1 MSRSA
6 VTLESVRLEL
16 YTNAPAHWPKVCLEG
31 LIASAAPEVRAANRL
46 IFATTVETLFRNSGI
61 QVLEADVLRLTR
73 EGVLE
78 IPLRVRAEDGEYD
91 LFFYPVADEKAAAH
105 YVAVQELAQRWGR
118 IRPIYYS
125 TDDLLAIY
133 PETLEPV
140 TYRDRLFI
148 QASLSA
154 PKGQYAMWWA
164 QEPGEQFH
172 YSSTFDLI
180 DRIYR
185 EINGLEMRAFALLLL
200 ELGMIQEEY
209 EFTASTFTDST
220 VEIPIEGPEGVPIII
235 SFSQHRGVRF
245 HFHMERAS
253 AEYRD
258 LFLNL
263 FLLRLKTWRKEADLE
278 HIKRLDSPAY
288 TWWRELGKRLHL
300 SMSSSEHAISAVG
313 SVRR

>member
-1 MSRSA
+1 MQ
-6 VTLESVRLEL
+6 TLF
-16 YTNAPAHWPKVCLEG
+16 TNAPEHWPRVHIEG
-31 LIASAAPEVRAANRL
+31 LIASTAPEVKAANRL
-46 IFATTVETLFRNSGI
+46 MFATTAETVFRRSGI

-91 LFFYPVADEKAAAH
+91 LFFYPIADEKAAAH
-105 YVAVQELAQRWGR
+105 YVVVNELAQKWGR
-118 IRPIYYS
+118 IRPIFYS

-140 TYRDRLFI
+140 TNRDRLYI
-148 QASLSA
+148 QAALSA

-164 QEPGEQFH
+164 EQMGEQFH
-172 YSSTFDLI
+172 YSSTYDLF

-185 EINGLEMRAFALLLL
+185 EINGLELRAFALVLR
-200 ELGMIQEEY
+200 ELGMIEQEY
-209 EFTASTFTDST
+209 EFTTTTFTDSN
-220 VEIPIEGPEGVPIII
+220 VEIPVEGPEGVPIII

-245 HFHMERAS
+245 HFHKDRAS

-263 FLLRLKTWRKEADLE
+263 FLARVKLWRRDADLE
-278 HIKRLDSPAY
+278 QVKRLDSPSY
-288 TWWRELGKRLHL
+288 IWWRELGKRLRL
-300 SMSSSEHAISAVG
+300 STSSSEHAISAVG
-313 SVRR
+313 SVKR

>member
-1 MSRSA
+1 MQ
-6 VTLESVRLEL
+6 EL
-16 YTNAPAHWPKVCLEG
+16 FTNAPAHWPKVRLEG
-31 LIASAAPEVRAANRL
+31 LIQSSAPEVKAANRL
-46 IFATTVETLFRNSGI
+46 IFATTVETLFRKSGI

-78 IPLRVRAEDGEYD
+78 IPLRVRAQDGEYD

-105 YVAVQELAQRWGR
+105 YVAVHELAQKWGR
-118 IRPIYYS
+118 IRPVFYS

-140 TYRDRLFI
+140 TSRDRLYI
-148 QASLSA
+148 QAALTA

-164 QEPGEQFH
+164 QVPGEQFH
-172 YSSTFDLI
+172 YSSTFDLY

-185 EINGLEMRAFALLLL
+185 EINGLEMRAFALILL

-220 VEIPIEGPEGVPIII
+220 VEIPVEGPEGVPILI

-245 HFHMERAS
+245 HFHMDRAS

-263 FLLRLKTWRKEADLE
+263 FLLRVKLWRKEADLE
-278 HIKRLDSPAY
+278 QVKRLDSPAY
-288 TWWRELGKRLHL
+288 IWWRELGKRLRL
-300 SMSSSEHAISAVG
+300 STSSSEHAISAVG
-313 SVRR
+313 SVKR

>member
-1 MSRSA
+1 MH
-6 VTLESVRLEL
+6 EL
-16 YTNAPAHWPKVCLEG
+16 YTNAPSHWPKVRLEG
-31 LIASAAPEVRAANRL
+31 LLNSNAPEVRAASRL
-46 IFATTVETLFRNSGI
+46 IFATTVETLFRKSGL

-78 IPLRVRAEDGEYD
+78 IPLRVRAEGDEYD

-105 YVAVQELAQRWGR
+105 YVAVCELARRWGR

-125 TDDLLAIY
+125 TDNLLAIY

-140 TYRDRLFI
+140 THRDRLYI

-164 QEPGEQFH
+164 QAPGEQFH
-172 YSSTFDLI
+172 YSPTFDLI

-185 EINGLEMRAFALLLL
+185 EVNGLEMRAFALILL

-209 EFTASTFTDST
+209 EFTASTFSDST
-220 VEIPIEGPEGVPIII
+220 VEIPVEGPEGVPIIV
-235 SFSQHRGVRF
+235 SFSQHRGLRF
-245 HFHMERAS
+245 HFHTERAS
-253 AEYRD
+253 PEYRD

-263 FLLRLKTWRKEADLE
+263 FLLRLKSWRKEANLE
-278 HIKRLDSPAY
+278 HIRRLDSPAY
-288 TWWRELGKRLHL
+288 IWWRELGKRLRL
-300 SMSSSEHAISAVG
+300 STSSSEHAISAVG
-313 SVRR
+313 SVKR

>member
-1 MSRSA
+1 MQ
-6 VTLESVRLEL
+6 EL
-16 YTNAPAHWPKVCLEG
+16 FSNAPSHWPKVCIEG
-31 LIASAAPEVRAANRL
+31 LIKSSAPEVKVANRL
-46 IFATTVETLFRNSGI
+46 LFATSVETVFRKSGI

-91 LFFYPVADEKAAAH
+91 LFFYPIADEKAAAH
-105 YVAVQELAQRWGR
+105 YVAVHELAQKWGR
-118 IRPIYYS
+118 IRPIFYS

-140 TYRDRLFI
+140 TRRDRLYI
-148 QASLSA
+148 QAALSA

-164 QEPGEQFH
+164 QAPGELFH
-172 YSSTFDLI
+172 YSSTYDLF

-185 EINGLEMRAFALLLL
+185 EINGLEMRAFALILL

-209 EFTASTFTDST
+209 EFTSSTFPDST
-220 VEIPIEGPEGVPIII
+220 VEIPVEGPEGVPILI
-235 SFSQHRGVRF
+235 SFSQHRGLRF
-245 HFHMERAS
+245 HFHMDRAS

-263 FLLRLKTWRKEADLE
+263 FLLRLKSWRKESDLE
-278 HIKRLDSPAY
+278 HIRRLDSPAY
-288 TWWRELGKRLHL
+288 IWWRELGRRLRL
-300 SMSSSEHAISAVG
+300 STSSGEHAISAVG
-313 SVRR
+313 SVKR

>member
-1 MSRSA
+1 MQ
-6 VTLESVRLEL
+6 EL
-16 YTNAPAHWPKVCLEG
+16 FSNAPAHWPKVHIEG
-31 LIASAAPEVRAANRL
+31 LIESSAPEVKAANRL
-46 IFATTVETLFRNSGI
+46 LFATTVETVFRKSGI

-91 LFFYPVADEKAAAH
+91 LFFYPIADEKAAAH
-105 YVAVQELAQRWGR
+105 YVAVHELAQKWGR
-118 IRPIYYS
+118 IRPVFYS

-140 TYRDRLFI
+140 TRRDRLYI
-148 QASLSA
+148 QAALSA

-164 QEPGEQFH
+164 QAPGELFH
-172 YSSTFDLI
+172 YSSTYDLF

-185 EINGLEMRAFALLLL
+185 EINGLEMRAFALILL

-209 EFTASTFTDST
+209 EFTSSTFPDST
-220 VEIPIEGPEGVPIII
+220 VEIPVEGPEGVPILV
-235 SFSQHRGVRF
+235 SFSQQRGLRF
-245 HFHMERAS
+245 HFHMDRAS

-263 FLLRLKTWRKEADLE
+263 FLLRLKSWRKEADLE

-288 TWWRELGKRLHL
+288 IWWRELGRRLRL
-300 SMSSSEHAISAVG
+300 STSSSEHAISAVG
-313 SVRR
+313 SVKR

>member
-1 MSRSA
+1 MQ
-6 VTLESVRLEL
+6 EL
-16 YTNAPAHWPKVCLEG
+16 LTNAPDHWPKVRVEG
-31 LIASAAPEVRAANRL
+31 LIASTAPEVRAANRL
-46 IFATTVETLFRNSGI
+46 MFATTVEAIFRKSGI

-105 YVAVQELAQRWGR
+105 YVSVYELARKWGR
-118 IRPIYYS
+118 IRPIFYS

-133 PETLEPV
+133 PETLESV
-140 TYRDRLFI
+140 TRRDRLYI
-148 QASLSA
+148 QAALSA

-164 QEPGEQFH
+164 EQMGEQFH
-172 YSSTFDLI
+172 YSSTYDLF

-185 EINGLEMRAFALLLL
+185 EINGLEMRAFALVLR
-200 ELGMIQEEY
+200 ELGMIEEEY
-209 EFTASTFTDST
+209 EFTASTFSDST
-220 VEIPIEGPEGVPIII
+220 VEIPVEGPEGVPIII

-245 HFHMERAS
+245 HFHMGRAS

-263 FLLRLKTWRKEADLE
+263 FLLRVRLWRRDADLE
-278 HIKRLDSPAY
+278 QIKRLDSPSY
-288 TWWRELGKRLHL
+288 IWWRELGKRLRL
-300 SMSSSEHAISAVG
+300 STSSSEHAISAVG
-313 SVRR
+313 SVKR

>member
-1 MSRSA
+1 MH
-6 VTLESVRLEL
+6 EL
-16 YTNAPAHWPKVCLEG
+16 FTNAPAHWPRVRLEG
-31 LIASAAPEVRAANRL
+31 LINSSAPEVKAANRL
-46 IFATTVETLFRNSGI
+46 IFATTVETLFRKSGI

-78 IPLRVRAEDGEYD
+78 IPLRVRADDGEYD

-105 YVAVQELAQRWGR
+105 YVAVYELAQRWGR

-133 PETLEPV
+133 PETIEPV

-172 YSSTFDLI
+172 YSPTYDLF

-185 EINGLEMRAFALLLL
+185 EINGLEMRAFALILL

-209 EFTASTFTDST
+209 EFTASTFSDSS
-220 VEIPIEGPEGVPIII
+220 VEIPVEGPEGVPIII

-245 HFHMERAS
+245 HFHMERTS

-263 FLLRLKTWRKEADLE
+263 FLLRLKSWRKEADLD

-288 TWWRELGKRLHL
+288 IWWRELGKRLRL
-300 SMSSSEHAISAVG
+300 SVGSSEHAISAVG
-313 SVRR
+313 SVKR

>member
-1 MSRSA
+1 MQP
-6 VTLESVRLEL
+6 LF
-16 YTNAPAHWPKVCLEG
+16 TNAPEHWPKVRIEG
-31 LIASAAPEVRAANRL
+31 LIASSAPEVRAANRL
-46 IFATTVETLFRNSGI
+46 MFATTVETVFRTSGI

-91 LFFYPVADEKAAAH
+91 LFFYPTADEKAAAH
-105 YVAVQELAQRWGR
+105 FVAVYELAQKWGR
-118 IRPIYYS
+118 IRPIFYS

-133 PETLEPV
+133 PETVEPV
-140 TYRDRLFI
+140 TNRDRLYI
-148 QASLSA
+148 QAALSA

-164 QEPGEQFH
+164 EQMGEQFH
-172 YSSTFDLI
+172 YSSTYDLF

-185 EINGLEMRAFALLLL
+185 EINGLEMRAFALILR
-200 ELGMIQEEY
+200 ELGMIEEEY

-220 VEIPIEGPEGVPIII
+220 VEIPVEGPEGVPIII

-245 HFHMERAS
+245 HFHMDRAS

-263 FLLRLKTWRKEADLE
+263 FLTRVRLWRRDADLE
-278 HIKRLDSPAY
+278 QVKRLDSPSY
-288 TWWRELGKRLHL
+288 IWWRELGKRLRL
-300 SMSSSEHAISAVG
+300 STSSSEHAISAVG
-313 SVRR
+313 SVKR

>member
-1 MSRSA
+1 MQ
-6 VTLESVRLEL
+6 EL
-16 YTNAPAHWPKVCLEG
+16 FTNAPAHWPKVRIEG
-31 LIASAAPEVRAANRL
+31 LIHSSAPEVKAANRL
-46 IFATTVETLFRNSGI
+46 MFATTVETVFRKSGI

-91 LFFYPVADEKAAAH
+91 LFFYPIADEKAAAH
-105 YVAVQELAQRWGR
+105 YVAVHELAQKWGR
-118 IRPIYYS
+118 IRPVFYS

-140 TYRDRLFI
+140 TRRDRLYI
-148 QASLSA
+148 QAALSA

-164 QEPGEQFH
+164 EQPGEQFH
-172 YSSTFDLI
+172 YSSTYDLI

-185 EINGLEMRAFALLLL
+185 EINGLEARAFALILL

-209 EFTASTFTDST
+209 EFTASTFTDSV
-220 VEIPIEGPEGVPIII
+220 VEIPVEGPEGVPIIL

-245 HFHMERAS
+245 HFHMDRAS

-263 FLLRLKTWRKEADLE
+263 FLMRVKLWRKEADLE
-278 HIKRLDSPAY
+278 QVKRLDSPSY
-288 TWWRELGKRLHL
+288 IWWRELGKRLRL
-300 SMSSSEHAISAVG
+300 STNSSEHAISAVG
-313 SVRR
+313 SVKR

>member
-1 MSRSA
+1 MQ
-6 VTLESVRLEL
+6 EL
-16 YTNAPAHWPKVCLEG
+16 FTNAPEHWPKVRVEG
-31 LIASAAPEVRAANRL
+31 LIASSAPEVKAANRL
-46 IFATTVETLFRNSGI
+46 MFATTVETVFRTSGI

-91 LFFYPVADEKAAAH
+91 LFFYPIADEKAAAH
-105 YVAVQELAQRWGR
+105 YVAVYELAQKWGR
-118 IRPIYYS
+118 IRPIFYS
-125 TDDLLAIY
+125 TNDLLAIY
-133 PETLEPV
+133 PETVEPV
-140 TYRDRLFI
+140 TYRDRLYI
-148 QASLSA
+148 QAALSA

-164 QEPGEQFH
+164 LQMGEQFH
-172 YSSTFDLI
+172 YSSTYDLF

-185 EINGLEMRAFALLLL
+185 EINGLEMRAFALVLR
-200 ELGMIQEEY
+200 ELGMIEEEY

-245 HFHMERAS
+245 HFHMDRAS

-263 FLLRLKTWRKEADLE
+263 FLTRVRLWRRDADLE
-278 HIKRLDSPAY
+278 QVKRLDSPSY
-288 TWWRELGKRLHL
+288 IWWRELGKRLRL
-300 SMSSSEHAISAVG
+300 STSSSEHAISAVG
-313 SVRR
+313 SVKR